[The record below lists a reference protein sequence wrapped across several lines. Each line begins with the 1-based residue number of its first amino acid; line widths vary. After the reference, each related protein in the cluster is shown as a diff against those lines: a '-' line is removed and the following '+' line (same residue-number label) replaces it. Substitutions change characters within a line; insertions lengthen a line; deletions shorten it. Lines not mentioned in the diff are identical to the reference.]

1 MSSLVLKQKS
11 MLLQYFILFDY
22 PQMSNLIC
30 DKSILKGKFN
40 LNPLKTKSMIHVP
53 PNFFFVRAR
62 VAFYQISAT
71 DMLTE
76 LQQID
81 LNRRWISLCW
91 IWRLYKI
98 NITRFSYFISA
109 ELPTIQ
115 LKYFYNLQYFDTKH
129 RHTYQQNCFTWF
141 SFNGALNLIIL
152 YSLNGFTVLYHFEF

>member
-1 MSSLVLKQKS
+1 

-30 DKSILKGKFN
+30 GKSILKGKFN

-53 PNFFFVRAR
+53 PNFFFYSSSSSFLSNISDRYADRA
-62 VAFYQISAT
+62 AT
-71 DMLTE
+71 DW
-76 LQQID
+76 
-81 LNRRWISLCW
+81 LNRRWLSLCW

-98 NITRFSYFISA
+98 NITRFSYFIFA

-141 SFNGALNLIIL
+141 SFNGALNVIIL
-152 YSLNGFTVLYHFEF
+152 YSLNGFTVLYHFEL

>member
-1 MSSLVLKQKS
+1 

-22 PQMSNLIC
+22 PQMSNLLC
-30 DKSILKGKFN
+30 GKSIFKGKFN

-81 LNRRWISLCW
+81 LNRR
-91 IWRLYKI
+91 
-98 NITRFSYFISA
+98 
-109 ELPTIQ
+109 
-115 LKYFYNLQYFDTKH
+115 
-129 RHTYQQNCFTWF
+129 
-141 SFNGALNLIIL
+141 
-152 YSLNGFTVLYHFEF
+152 